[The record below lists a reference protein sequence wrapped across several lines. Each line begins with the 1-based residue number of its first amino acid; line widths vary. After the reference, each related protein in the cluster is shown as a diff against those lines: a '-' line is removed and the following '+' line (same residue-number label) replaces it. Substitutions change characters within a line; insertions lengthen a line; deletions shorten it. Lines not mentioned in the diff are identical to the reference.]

1 MGADADLA
9 LERLK
14 LYMRSLLEW
23 NRGVSNL
30 ISGND
35 EIRFV
40 ERHLLE
46 SLQPGYW
53 LKESGAERWM
63 DFGSGGGLPAIPLVI
78 AGIGSHWTLVESR
91 RTKTLFMRKVVETL
105 ELKNIEIVNERLEN
119 LVSAGELA
127 GRFDGFASRATMT
140 LAPTLAMAEG
150 VLKPAGEC
158 FLWKG
163 SGREQEMREDQTW
176 KQAWQLEGLLGVGS
190 GLNVVCRFKRTT

>member
-1 MGADADLA
+1 M
-9 LERLK
+9 ESR
-14 LYMRSLLEW
+14 RP
-23 NRGVSNL
+23 NL

-91 RTKTLFMRKVVETL
+91 RTKTLFMRKVVETI